1 MKPIKMYYTVWYY
14 REGWGTSYAT
24 VKARDVVEAIALV
37 RAPLAE
43 KLRQRF
49 RVVRHLGDGQAS
61 RRIGDLTASR
71 PTVIIE
77 VLFNNL

>member
-24 VKARDVVEAIALV
+24 VIGMWWSHV

-43 KLRQRF
+43 KYGNDF
-49 RVVRHLGDGQAS
+49 
-61 RRIGDLTASR
+61 
-71 PTVIIE
+71 E
-77 VLFNNL
+77 W

>member
-1 MKPIKMYYTVWYY
+1 MKPIKIYYTVWYT

-43 KLRQRF
+43 KY
-49 RVVRHLGDGQAS
+49 GDDFQWYVTEVMNKAH
-61 RRIGDLTASR
+61 
-71 PTVIIE
+71 IE
-77 VLFNNL
+77 